1 MPFSPLPPSSPAGR
15 PVNDLPGGAV
25 LIVCGGGARHILGDG
40 DLGLERII
48 LDKGE
53 LEPPVANDGIHLED
67 PQAFALAIDR
77 KDEIGRFVAGKRAV
91 IAFAM
96 LGGGAGAGT
105 VPAIAECAHDA
116 GCSFVSVIGVPYE
129 PDRRYAAFESLS
141 EIAKASDRMF
151 VFDTLTID
159 RLHPNAKIHHAL
171 NMIASTVQMAI
182 RAIASLVDGPFFS
195 TFTKKAYTLAYTT
208 SFYPSEAVARASE
221 ASLFEPDP
229 EHGRCVVF
237 VSSRFGTAE
246 LESISST
253 VAEKLGMIPDIVRR
267 DDAED
272 TKVLTFLP
280 VHGF

>member
-1 MPFSPLPPSSPAGR
+1 M
-15 PVNDLPGGAV
+15 PGGAV
-25 LIVCGGGARHILGDG
+25 LIACGGGARHILGDEG
-40 DLGLERII
+40 LGLEKMI

-53 LEPPVANDGIHLED
+53 LEPPVANDGIHLDD
-67 PQAFALAIDR
+67 PLAFALAIDR
-77 KDEIGRFVAGKRAV
+77 KNEIGRFVAGKRAV

-105 VPAIAECAHDA
+105 MPAVAECAHDA

-129 PDRRYAAFESLS
+129 TESRRYGAFESLS
-141 EIAKASDRMF
+141 EIAEVSDRMF
-151 VFDTLTID
+151 VFDTLTIG